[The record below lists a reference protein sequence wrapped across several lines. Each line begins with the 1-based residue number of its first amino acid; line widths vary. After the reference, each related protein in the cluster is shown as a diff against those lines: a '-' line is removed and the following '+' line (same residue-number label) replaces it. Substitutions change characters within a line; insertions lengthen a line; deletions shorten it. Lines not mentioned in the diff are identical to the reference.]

1 MDQIHRSADGR
12 FILSIDE
19 TDMIMRPAS
28 VGSENSGSDDGGFL
42 LKPSESNRS
51 SWRPRPL
58 VTSPSQLSI
67 RSHLSGNRN
76 FPRSYGGLLSIGHTP
91 HHLLQTVPVQYHPQ
105 PIDQNLHIN
114 TISGNI
120 PGPVMANLYTPSRE
134 SRIVSSSPAN
144 SIAGIR
150 SPWTPSAMYFND
162 LSSVLQPS
170 SAERSFPTPRT
181 GINQLLYLQ
190 ERYSQEL
197 PSLRAIHEETRRMAQ
212 GFVPLQ
218 IQMHSPSWRYSQ
230 PPTSHHHHHHH
241 RHRTRSLPRH
251 HGRMARSV
259 PDLNSPN
266 SQLNMAMHM
275 IEASPESRSSSSG
288 FGSKNTSTQHN
299 QSSQSGSTN
308 EWRYLPPYRPP
319 PPAPTIYHQYAN
331 NNTIVSAQDTP
342 PYNMG
347 HWLELITRLNAAS
360 ENVNI
365 PKAVDVGSVDGHYEF
380 DPTTAT
386 PTPTASTPTGVR
398 DDHFIGDS
406 KYTTTTPPYSQQT
419 LPLQQRKRL
428 SKYDNIEARV
438 QAMKEEFYAY
448 RKRQAMRRSGVELES
463 AC

>member
-12 FILSIDE
+12 FVLSIDE
-19 TDMIMRPAS
+19 TDMIVRPS
-28 VGSENSGSDDGGFL
+28 SISSENSSSDDGGFL
-42 LKPSESNRS
+42 IKNVVDDRS
-51 SWRPRPL
+51 SWRRPAI
-58 VTSPSQLSI
+58 TSPSQIPLPAHI
-67 RSHLSGNRN
+67 PVDGN
-76 FPRSYGGLLSIGHTP
+76 FPRSYGGLLSIGSHAP
-91 HHLLQTVPVQYHPQ
+91 HHLLQTVPVQYHAQ
-105 PIDQNLHIN
+105 PIDHNLHIN
-114 TISGNI
+114 TISGNV
-120 PGPVMANLYTPSRE
+120 PSAVMANLYTPSRE

-144 SIAGIR
+144 SLALTDIR

-170 SAERSFPTPRT
+170 SAERSLPTSQLPRT
-181 GINQLLYLQ
+181 GINQLRYLQ

-230 PPTSHHHHHHH
+230 PPTSHHHHH
-241 RHRTRSLPRH
+241 RHRTRMMPR

-259 PDLNSPN
+259 NDLNSPN
-266 SQLNMAMHM
+266 SQLNMAMHI

-319 PPAPTIYHQYAN
+319 PPPPTIHNQYPI
-331 NNTIVSAQDTP
+331 TIGISQDTP

-360 ENVNI
+360 ETVNV

-380 DPTTAT
+380 DPATAT

-398 DDHFIGDS
+398 DDHFVGDL
-406 KYTTTTPPYSQQT
+406 KYTPPYSQQT
-419 LPLQQRKRL
+419 LPLQRKRL

-448 RKRQAMRRSGVELES
+448 RKRQAMRRSGGELES

>member
-1 MDQIHRSADGR
+1 MIIRPSSA
-12 FILSIDE
+12 
-19 TDMIMRPAS
+19 
-28 VGSENSGSDDGGFL
+28 GSDNSGSDDGGFL
-42 LKPSESNRS
+42 IKRAIHNYS
-51 SWRPRPL
+51 SWRHPE
-58 VTSPSQLSI
+58 VASPNQLSI
-67 RSHLSGNRN
+67 QATGERN
-76 FPRSYGGLLSIGHTP
+76 FPRSYEGLLSIGSHATP
-91 HHLLQTVPVQYHPQ
+91 HLLQTVPVQYQRQ
-105 PIDQNLHIN
+105 PINHNLHIN
-114 TISGNI
+114 TISGNL
-120 PGPVMANLYTPSRE
+120 PGSVVANLYTPSRE

-144 SIAGIR
+144 SVALTDPR
-150 SPWTPSAMYFND
+150 SPWTPSVMYFND
-162 LSSVLQPS
+162 ISSVLQAS
-170 SAERSFPTPRT
+170 SAERSLPKPRSE
-181 GINQLLYLQ
+181 INQLRYLQ

-197 PSLRAIHEETRRMAQ
+197 PSLRAIHEETRRMTH

-218 IQMHSPSWRYSQ
+218 IQMNESPSWRYSQ
-230 PPTSHHHHHHH
+230 PPTSHHHYH
-241 RHRTRSLPRH
+241 RHRTRTMPRH
-251 HGRMARSV
+251 SRNARSV

-266 SQLNMAMHM
+266 SPLNMAMHI

-319 PPAPTIYHQYAN
+319 PPPPITTVQHYPITIG
-331 NNTIVSAQDTP
+331 SAQDTP

-360 ENVNI
+360 ESVNV
-365 PKAVDVGSVDGHYEF
+365 PKAPDVGSVDCHYEF

-386 PTPTASTPTGVR
+386 PTPTASTPTGR
-398 DDHFIGDS
+398 DDPFVGDL
-406 KYTTTTPPYSQQT
+406 KYTPPYSQQT